1 MKRILTALVAIILIG
16 ANVSAAPIPEREAP
30 QEVPQAKCVITVIPE
45 EKPDEGI
52 KTNLERT
59 WTPPVTPTV
68 NAETSTVIAE
78 TPTII
83 ENSSTAE
90 TVEAPAEEVSE
101 EDVCLIAKTIW
112 GEARGQSYYEKCQVA
127 WCILN
132 RVDSSKFPDSVLGVV
147 TQSGQYHG
155 YSSKHPAEGECYAAA
170 LDVYLRWLA
179 EKAGEIV
186 ERELGRTFLYFGG
199 DGIHNYY
206 REVY

>member
-16 ANVSAAPIPEREAP
+16 ANISAAPIPEREAP

-45 EKPDEGI
+45 EKHEGI

-59 WTPPVTPTV
+59 WTPPVTATV
-68 NAETSTVIAE
+68 NAETSTIKADE
-78 TPTII
+78 
-83 ENSSTAE
+83 STAE
-90 TVEAPAEEVSE
+90 AVEEPAEEVSE

-155 YSSKHPAEGECYAAA
+155 YSSKHPAKGECYAAA